1 MTFPPL
7 VLEALR
13 VKHEVDI
20 ETRSPKGEVH
30 RVTIWVVVS
39 GGVPYVRSVRGA
51 KGRWFRELMRHGD
64 GAVLIGRQ
72 RVPVHARLVKDT
84 AENVR
89 VSEAI
94 QEKYDRP
101 RASVLAM
108 IRPEVIPTTARLE
121 AATGA

>member
-1 MTFPPL
+1 VTFPPL

-30 RVTIWVVVS
+30 RVTIWIVVA
-39 GGVPYVRSVRGA
+39 GGVPYVRSVRA
-51 KGRWFRELMRHGD
+51 EKGRWFRELMRHGE

-72 RVPVHARLVKDT
+72 RVPVRASLVKD
-84 AENVR
+84 AGENSR
-89 VSEAI
+89 VSDAI

-108 IRPEVIPTTARLE
+108 IRTEVIPTTARLE
-121 AATGA
+121 PPD